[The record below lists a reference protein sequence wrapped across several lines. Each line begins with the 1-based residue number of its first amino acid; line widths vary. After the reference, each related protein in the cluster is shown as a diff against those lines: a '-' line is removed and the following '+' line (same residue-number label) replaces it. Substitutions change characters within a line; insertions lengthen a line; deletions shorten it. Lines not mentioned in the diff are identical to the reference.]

1 MFDFLFHLV
10 QGFTSQIDIVGRLLL
25 AAVLGAMLGFE
36 REYVGKSAGLRTY
49 MLVSL
54 GSALF
59 TILSVEAF
67 PGFEG
72 IASFD
77 PSRIV
82 SQIVVGVGFIGAGII
97 IFEQRES
104 KVRGLT
110 TAAGLWVI
118 AAIGSAVG
126 LKFYFVSIFLTLF
139 IVIILSGSRYFR
151 VEEKIHRLSERMNP
165 NDDQES
171 FK

>member
-1 MFDFLFHLV
+1 MLYVVCCVIIMLDF
-10 QGFTSQIDIVGRLLL
+10 SQLDIIYRLLL
-25 AAVLGAMLGFE
+25 AALLGAVLGFE

-59 TILSVEAF
+59 TVLSAEAF
-67 PGFEG
+67 MGYEG
-72 IASFD
+72 ITAFD

-110 TAAGLWVI
+110 TAAGLWVV

-126 LKFYFVSIFLTLF
+126 LKFYFVSVFLTLF
-139 IVIILSGSRYFR
+139 ILIVLAGSRYFR
-151 VEEKIHRLSERMNP
+151 LEERIHRLSGQIS
-165 NDDQES
+165 DDKES
-171 FK
+171 SIK